1 MKKRKVKRYDA
12 GGTTEAVEM
21 PEITEET
28 ESERRSKG
36 LLSEQGK
43 IIGGAM
49 APRRKIEDYI
59 RKSEKTSD
67 ESGSKEQT
75 FGQAFAEARRG
86 GAKTFTY
93 DGKRYT
99 TEMASQKGSRSSKY
113 DDVVKGSD
121 LGSQDF
127 SSKSSAKKEDK
138 TSSSAVPVALA
149 GAGAAAA
156 LARMAMSKRGEGKKD
171 SLAERVKARE
181 GRSQSGST
189 VGKMPGSSLNDPYS
203 MTLGGD
209 LDPRSTLR
217 GNKRMGMDSGGTEFK
232 RGGKIQKMS
241 SGGKASSASKRAD
254 GIAQKGKTRGRIC

>member
-1 MKKRKVKRYDA
+1 MKRKVKRYNGAD
-12 GGTTEAVEM
+12 TSVVEEPSIEREAD
-21 PEITEET
+21 
-28 ESERRSKG
+28 SERRSRE
-36 LLSEQGK
+36 LLADQK
-43 IIGGAM
+43 RVIGEAM
-49 APRRKIEDYI
+49 APRRTVESYI
-59 RKSEKTSD
+59 RQGARDAE
-67 ESGSKEQT
+67 EPAKEMT
-75 FGQAFAEARRG
+75 RGQAFAAARRRG
-86 GAKTFTY
+86 DKTFEY
-93 DGKRYT
+93 GGKRYT
-99 TEMASQKGSRSSKY
+99 TEMGDKKNSRSSKY

-138 TSSSAVPVALA
+138 TPSSAVPVALA
-149 GAGAAAA
+149 GAGTAAA
-156 LARMAMSKRGEGKKD
+156 LAKMVMSKRGEGKKD
-171 SLAERVKARE
+171 SLADRVKARE

-217 GNKRMGMDSGGTEFK
+217 GKKRMGIDSGGTEFK

-241 SGGKASSASKRAD
+241 SGGKTGSASKRAD

>member
-1 MKKRKVKRYDA
+1 MKRKVKRYNGAD
-12 GGTTEAVEM
+12 TSVVEEPSIEREAD
-21 PEITEET
+21 
-28 ESERRSKG
+28 SERRSRE
-36 LLSEQGK
+36 LLADQK
-43 IIGGAM
+43 RVIGEAM
-49 APRRKIEDYI
+49 KPRRQITDYI
-59 RKSEKTSD
+59 RQGDRSEDKPTKQS
-67 ESGSKEQT
+67 
-75 FGQAFAEARRG
+75 FGQAFTQARRAG
-86 GAKTFTY
+86 DKTFEY
-93 DGKRYT
+93 NGKRYT
-99 TEMASQKGSRSSKY
+99 TEMGDKKDSRSSKY

-138 TSSSAVPVALA
+138 TPSSAVPVALA
-149 GAGAAAA
+149 GAGTAAA
-156 LARMAMSKRGEGKKD
+156 LAKMAMNKRGEGKKD
-171 SLAERVKARE
+171 SLADRVKARE

-241 SGGKASSASKRAD
+241 SGGKTGSASKRAD